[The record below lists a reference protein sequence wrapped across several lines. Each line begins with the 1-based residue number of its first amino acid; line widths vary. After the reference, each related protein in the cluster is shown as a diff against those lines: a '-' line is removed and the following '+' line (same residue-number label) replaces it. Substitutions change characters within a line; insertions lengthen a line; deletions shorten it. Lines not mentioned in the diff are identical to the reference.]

1 MNLFLYFNPQSG
13 GYSQAEIARIQE
25 AVLSRFH
32 HVTLISDLKQ
42 LEALQGAHIIA
53 AGGDGTIHRVIN
65 HCNIENNSFSFLPL
79 GSGNDFYRNF
89 GKKKLEEI
97 LQAIQEGRKQ
107 YCDVLQVN
115 EHLAINVA
123 GVGFEALVA
132 QKAVKSKI
140 LPKTLKYLL
149 PVLVHI
155 WLYKGVLA
163 NIQCGEWKYTGKVYL
178 ASCGN
183 GKWAG
188 GGFKLFPNGK
198 TNDGKLDFLLIKP
211 LNIFQKLQYMIWVL
225 LGKHTTLKNAYYAQS
240 DAVKI
245 EFTEGLGLYDADG
258 EVYTSENV
266 VIKINKGGICVFQ

>member
-13 GYSQAEIARIQE
+13 GYTAAKIAHIQE
-25 AVLSRFH
+25 TIVSRFH
-32 HVTLISDLKQ
+32 HVTLISDLHQ
-42 LEALQGAHIIA
+42 LGELQHAHIIA

-65 HCNIENNSFSFLPL
+65 HCNIENNTFSFLPL

-89 GKKKLEEI
+89 GRKKLEEI
-97 LQAIQEGRKQ
+97 LKAIQEGRKQ
-107 YCDVLQVN
+107 HCDVLQVN

-132 QKAVKSKI
+132 QKADKNSIV
-140 LPKTLKYLL
+140 PKTLKYLL

-155 WLYKGVLA
+155 WPYKGVLA
-163 NIQCGEWKYTGKVYL
+163 NIQCGELNYHGKVYL

-211 LNIFQKLQYMIWVL
+211 LNIFHKLQYMIWVL
-225 LGKHTTLKNAYYAQS
+225 LGKHTALKNAYYTQS
-240 DAVKI
+240 DAVNI
-245 EFTEGLGLYDADG
+245 EFAEGEGLYDADG
-258 EVYTSENV
+258 EVYSAKNV
-266 VIKINKGGICVFQ
+266 VIKIHNAGICVFQ